1 MDITEQIQQAINNK
15 DNLFLKEIIDN
26 IPPRKHNAYIQWLMI
41 GLMCYGNIT
50 LGKYKELSKE
60 HTAWKY

>member
-1 MDITEQIQQAINNK
+1 MTDITEQIEKAMNNQ
-15 DNLFLKEIIDN
+15 DNLFLKEIIDS
-26 IPPRKHNAYIQWLMI
+26 IPPRKHNVYIQWLMI

-60 HTAWKY
+60 CTA